1 MAVIPTLKTVGQMR
15 QGDHLFL
22 GYDTDEERETVLAV
36 FLLDGLA
43 SGQRGLLLPPADIPG
58 GVALSFLEAHGCRVD
73 EELADGRLCVDPH
86 LAGPEGLWDLDEL
99 IRREARRAVGDGFLG
114 LRVCTEIL
122 RAQAGKEL
130 KSLHDSELLLDP
142 VFSSLPVLG
151 ICQYDRRI
159 FDETEL
165 VPLAR
170 LHHGRVG
177 ADDVWRDDLLTITR
191 TFAPP
196 GLALA
201 GEVDDTNVTAVARAL
216 HAETSRARARTANG
230 ARTHLDLHELRFIDV
245 GALRLLVFTA
255 LSLYA
260 AGGTLELSGVAP
272 HVQRVMRVTGWD
284 RVPGLHIEPEGPEG
298 PEALDGPAGPEGERP

>member
-130 KSLHDSELLLDP
+130 KTLHDSELLLDP

-165 VPLAR
+165 VPLAG

-284 RVPGLHIEPEGPEG
+284 RVPGLHIEPEGPEA
-298 PEALDGPAGPEGERP
+298 PDGPAGPEGERP